1 VTDTLTFAD
10 LGLHE
15 KTLTAVAES
24 GYIHPTH
31 IQQQAI
37 PVVLEG
43 RDVLGCAQTGTGKT
57 ASYTL
62 PLIERLITGR
72 ARARMPRC
80 LILAP
85 TREIAM
91 QVEEN
96 FAKYGKYHRLSTALL
111 IGGMSP
117 VEQERALLR
126 GVDVLIATPG
136 RLLEHFEKGKII
148 LNDVRYLIIDEADRM
163 LDMGFI
169 PDIEIIVAKL
179 PRTRQTLMFSATM
192 PKAIRTLAEQ
202 FLHQPVEITITPKA
216 MTAANVTQY
225 VVPAPDDFAGKRAV
239 LRALIAEQAIAKAII
254 FLNRKRDVDILA
266 KSLQQHGYRVAA
278 MHGDMTQGERLRTLD
293 QFKAD
298 GFDFL
303 VASDVAARGIHVEG
317 LPAVINFDVPHIPD
331 DYVHRIGRTG
341 RAGQMGRAY
350 TIASAEHGKYLEA
363 VVDYT
368 RTTFTRLE
376 LAVAPSSGAATDTPR
391 RERAGR
397 GEAAGRSERSHRTR
411 RATAPRATPADAPQP
426 EAGQPETTDV
436 AADSVTAPKRPRR
449 RTQTRTSAAAVDA
462 TSTGASTAGITA
474 PAAAPVASPRHR
486 SARHADDNA
495 GEQSPQGLGDHVP
508 AFLLGR

>member
-1 VTDTLTFAD
+1 MT
-10 LGLHE
+10 
-15 KTLTAVAES
+15 ES
-24 GYIHPTH
+24 GYIHPTA

-37 PVVLEG
+37 PVVLQG

-96 FAKYGKYHRLSTALL
+96 FIKYGKYHRLSTALL

-117 VEQERALLR
+117 VEQERALMR

-148 LNDVRYLIIDEADRM
+148 LTDVRYLIIDEADRM

-169 PDIEIIVAKL
+169 PDIETIVSKL
-179 PRTRQTLMFSATM
+179 PAARQTLMFSATM
-192 PKAIRTLAEQ
+192 PKAIRKLAEQ
-202 FLHQPVEITITPKA
+202 FLNDPVEITITPKA
-216 MTAANVTQY
+216 MTAANVVQY
-225 VVPAPDDFAGKRAV
+225 LVPAPDAFAQKRDL
-239 LRALIAEQAIAKAII
+239 LRKLVREQEIAKAII
-254 FLNRKRDVDILA
+254 FLNRKRDVDALA
-266 KSLQQHGYRVAA
+266 KTLEQSGYRVAA

-298 GFDFL
+298 SFDFL

-341 RAGQMGRAY
+341 RAGQTGKAY
-350 TIASAEHGKYLEA
+350 TIASHEHAKYLEA
-363 VVDYT
+363 VLEYT
-368 RTTFTRLE
+368 KAEFITLD
-376 LAVAPSSGAATDTPR
+376 LGVAQAGPAGERSDAEGARKRPARSRTPR
-391 RERAGR
+391 ERKTAEPGT
-397 GEAAGRSERSHRTR
+397 EAQETG
-411 RATAPRATPADAPQP
+411 DAP
-426 EAGQPETTDV
+426 A
-436 AADSVTAPKRPRR
+436 RPRR
-449 RTQTRTSAAAVDA
+449 RTRTAEPATDA
-462 TSTGASTAGITA
+462 NAPAEAITA
-474 PAAAPVASPRHR
+474 AEAVILVPEAAPRAERPERAPRRSTRSSRPAASDAPA
-486 SARHADDNA
+486 
-495 GEQSPQGLGDHVP
+495 PQREREDRRENNRAPERERERDSGTPKGLGDHVP
-508 AFLLGR
+508 AFLLGPLK

>member
-1 VTDTLTFAD
+1 VNETLTFAD
-10 LGLHE
+10 LGLDT
-15 KTLTAVAES
+15 KTLTAVTES
-24 GYIHPTH
+24 GYIHPTA

-37 PVVLEG
+37 PVVLQG

-96 FAKYGKYHRLSTALL
+96 FIKYGKYHRLSTALL

-117 VEQERALLR
+117 VEQERALMR

-148 LNDVRYLIIDEADRM
+148 LTDVRYLIIDEADRM

-169 PDIEIIVAKL
+169 PDIETIVGKL
-179 PRTRQTLMFSATM
+179 PAARQTLMFSATM
-192 PKAIRTLAEQ
+192 PKAIRKLAEQ
-202 FLHQPVEITITPKA
+202 FLNDPVEITITPKA
-216 MTAANVTQY
+216 MTAANVVQY
-225 VVPAPDDFAGKRAV
+225 LVPAPDAFAQKRAL
-239 LRALIAEQAIAKAII
+239 LRTLITEQAIAKAII
-254 FLNRKRDVDILA
+254 FLNRKRDVDALA
-266 KSLQQHGYRVAA
+266 KSLEQHGYRVAA

-317 LPAVINFDVPHIPD
+317 LPVVINFDVPHVPD

-341 RAGQMGRAY
+341 RAGQTGKAY
-350 TIASAEHGKYLEA
+350 TMASNEHGKYLEA
-363 VVDYT
+363 VLDYT
-368 RTTFTRLE
+368 KAEFVTLD
-376 LAVAPSSGAATDTPR
+376 LGAAQSPAASSTDARP
-391 RERAGR
+391 ER
-397 GEAAGRSERSHRTR
+397 
-411 RATAPRATPADAPQP
+411 
-426 EAGQPETTDV
+426 
-436 AADSVTAPKRPRR
+436 RR
-449 RTQTRTSAAAVDA
+449 RTRNQTPD
-462 TSTGASTAGITA
+462 A
-474 PAAAPVASPRHR
+474 PAAARPRR
-486 SARHADDNA
+486 TRAAETEATPAPAEEALTAAEATPRPEPSERAERTPRRNSRKAQETPQRDRDETRHSNRTP
-495 GEQSPQGLGDHVP
+495 ERESNTPKGLGDHVP
-508 AFLLGR
+508 AFLLGPLK

>member
-1 VTDTLTFAD
+1 MTDTLTFAD
-10 LGLHE
+10 LGLDT
-15 KTLTAVAES
+15 KTLTAVTES
-24 GYIHPTH
+24 GYIHPTA

-37 PVVLEG
+37 PVVLQG

-96 FAKYGKYHRLSTALL
+96 FIKYGKYHRLATALL

-148 LNDVRYLIIDEADRM
+148 LTDVRYLIIDEADRM

-169 PDIEIIVAKL
+169 PDIETIASKL
-179 PRTRQTLMFSATM
+179 PAARQTLMFSATM
-192 PKAIRTLAEQ
+192 PRAIRKLAEQ
-202 FLHQPVEITITPKA
+202 FLNNPVEITITPKA
-216 MTAANVTQY
+216 MTADNVVQY
-225 VVPAPDDFAGKRAV
+225 LIPAPDAFAAKRAL
-239 LRALIAEQAIAKAII
+239 LRKLLQEQAIQKAII
-254 FLNRKRDVDILA
+254 FLNRKRDVDVLA
-266 KSLQQHGYRVAA
+266 KSLERHGYRVAA

-298 GFDFL
+298 GFDYL

-317 LPAVINFDVPHIPD
+317 LPVVINFDVPHVAD

-341 RAGQMGRAY
+341 RAGQTGKAY
-350 TIASAEHGKYLEA
+350 TIASNEHAKHLAAVQEYTKAQFVTLDLGMAEDLSEA
-363 VVDYT
+363 A
-368 RTTFTRLE
+368 E
-376 LAVAPSSGAATDTPR
+376 K
-391 RERAGR
+391 RERPARGR
-397 GEAAGRSERSHRTR
+397 RDRSASPRS
-411 RATAPRATPADAPQP
+411 ATAPRSRRRETTEQPSAPEQHPVEDTAEAIRTERPDRPTRRSSRPDRAAAGTPAGSIKAN
-426 EAGQPETTDV
+426 E
-436 AADSVTAPKRPRR
+436 
-449 RTQTRTSAAAVDA
+449 
-462 TSTGASTAGITA
+462 
-474 PAAAPVASPRHR
+474 PRHHRERGAER
-486 SARHADDNA
+486 SGDRDQD
-495 GEQSPQGLGDHVP
+495 GTPQGMGDHVP
-508 AFLLGR
+508 AFLLGPLK